1 MTETEEIDYS
11 VRSYLLYKLDRTIA
25 IVGIVA
31 LGAWALSIGTTE
43 SIQIAVAA
51 VGFLGGY
58 VGGRTGK

>member
-25 IVGIVA
+25 IVGIVG
-31 LGAWALSIGTTE
+31 LGAWALSISTTE